1 MRAAWEIV
9 ASRLMAYSLVTSGDA
24 SFICQA
30 ELCSAHCCKK
40 FTVNLDQTELQHL
53 AAVTGLPPSRFLECE
68 EGVPVVLPLA
78 QPYVLSRTDGH
89 CTLLGDDLLCTAY
102 DGRPGACRL
111 YPYFIVAVD
120 VDSRRP
126 VYGDVDAIRAAC
138 AAAARGALDGPLVP
152 LLLRHL
158 ECPGF
163 TGPAQAPADFW
174 RLFGST
180 AALQYPVAAG
190 SEAGAATV
198 TR

>member
-1 MRAAWEIV
+1 VEIV
-9 ASRLMAYSLVTSGDA
+9 YERMRLAWAIVAARLSAYDLVTPGGPT
-24 SFICQA
+24 FICQA

-40 FTVNLDQTELQHL
+40 FTVSLDDGELERL
-53 AAVTGLPPSRFLECE
+53 ARATPLSRSRFLDCE
-68 EGVPVVLPLA
+68 DGEPIVLPLA

-102 DGRPGACRL
+102 EGRPSACRL

-120 VDSRRP
+120 TESLRP

-138 AAAARGALDGPLVP
+138 AAAAQGALEGALVP

-163 TGPAQAPADFW
+163 TGPAQGPASFW
-174 RLFGST
+174 ELFATTTS
-180 AALQYPVAAG
+180 LQYPATANAG
-190 SEAGAATV
+190 
-198 TR
+198 